1 MGSQFDELAKAV
13 AQGASRRRVLRSL
26 LPGLMGAVLAT
37 LAPSS
42 RSEAVEVGAPGSSD
56 PSLRQVS
63 GPNRPSPSLN
73 QSQSAANTGPRL
85 NQAPV
90 RLNQAP
96 VQRNL
101 AAQSRQTLPGQNR
114 NQSVASAGHGQ
125 NSPFWSN
132 SGHGGFNEQHPTW
145 NQTTAAAV
153 NQLRPGYN
161 GGRPS
166 INQIIARFSQVEP
179 RLNQRGLPSWNQ
191 R

>member
-26 LPGLMGAVLAT
+26 LTGLMGAVLAT

-90 RLNQAP
+90 
-96 VQRNL
+96 QRNL
-101 AAQSRQTLPGQNR
+101 AARSRQTLPGQNR